1 MTLITQ
7 AITLRFTL
15 LSATLLA
22 RGIIYNLTVTLL
34 FGYVALILGIILS
47 FWFEYTYLFMPF
59 LVYENPQLSFSKVY
73 SQSRQQIK
81 GQRLKGLVLFLSF
94 FGWLLLA
101 IVAAGFIELGLNMD
115 STLISSA
122 IIILTLCPYII
133 LSFTGFHKQ
142 CVRELHLKTCLTIT
156 SQDILKGYC

>member
-1 MTLITQ
+1 
-7 AITLRFTL
+7 
-15 LSATLLA
+15 
-22 RGIIYNLTVTLL
+22 
-34 FGYVALILGIILS
+34 
-47 FWFEYTYLFMPF
+47 MPF

-133 LSFTGFHKQ
+133 LSFTGFYKEY
-142 CVRELHLKTCLTIT
+142 VRELHLKTLLTIT
-156 SQDILKGYC
+156 TQDILKGYC

>member
-47 FWFEYTYLFMPF
+47 FWFEYTYLFVPF

-81 GQRLKGLVLFLSF
+81 G
-94 FGWLLLA
+94 
-101 IVAAGFIELGLNMD
+101 
-115 STLISSA
+115 
-122 IIILTLCPYII
+122 
-133 LSFTGFHKQ
+133 
-142 CVRELHLKTCLTIT
+142 
-156 SQDILKGYC
+156 